1 MIIKTG
7 IVVSVDGVTKRY
19 GRVVALDK
27 VSFSVR
33 HGSIHALLGHNGA
46 GKTTAIRLVA
56 GLLKPSKGSVSV
68 FGGDP
73 YREPRVKA
81 WLGYAGEYGG
91 LYGSLSVMDN
101 LWRFCTLK
109 IGDAHACTGEI
120 EWISG
125 ELHLHDILDRKVAEL
140 SAGNRQR
147 VALARAFIGSPK
159 LVLLDEPLNRL
170 DPVWRRRIKGFLRRY
185 ATKRRASILFSSHIL
200 SDVEEIA
207 DEVTI
212 LMRGR
217 VVYNGSLKE
226 LFHSAGS
233 VRVKIGGDRDV
244 LRTIT
249 QEFGDN
255 ISNIHENNEY
265 LVLNFASI
273 DEAYNF
279 LEYIARNRIRIEL
292 LEMKR
297 TTLEDIYLEYYLEGV
312 SLE

>member
-1 MIIKTG
+1 MPIINAGMT
-7 IVVSVDGVTKRY
+7 VSMDGVTKRY

-27 VSFSVR
+27 VSFGVR

-56 GLLKPSKGSVSV
+56 GLLKPDKGSVRV

-101 LWRFCTLK
+101 LWRFCKLK
-109 IGDAHACTGEI
+109 MGDARACTGEI

-125 ELHLHDILDRKVAEL
+125 ELHLHELLDRKVAEL
-140 SAGNRQR
+140 SAGNKQR
-147 VALARAFIGSPK
+147 IALARAFIGAPK
-159 LVLLDEPLNRL
+159 LVLLDEPLNKL
-170 DPVWRRRIKGFLRRY
+170 DPVWRRRIKDFLRRY
-185 ATKRRASILFSSHIL
+185 VAERQASILFSSHIL
-200 SDVEEIA
+200 SEVEEIA
-207 DEVTI
+207 DNATI
-212 LMRGR
+212 LRRGR

-226 LFHSAGS
+226 LFRSAGS
-233 VRVKIGGDRDV
+233 VRVKIGGDRGV

-249 QEFGDN
+249 QEFRDSA
-255 ISNIHENNEY
+255 SNIHGNNEY

-297 TTLEDIYLEYYLEGV
+297 TTLEDIYLEYYLEG
-312 SLE
+312 